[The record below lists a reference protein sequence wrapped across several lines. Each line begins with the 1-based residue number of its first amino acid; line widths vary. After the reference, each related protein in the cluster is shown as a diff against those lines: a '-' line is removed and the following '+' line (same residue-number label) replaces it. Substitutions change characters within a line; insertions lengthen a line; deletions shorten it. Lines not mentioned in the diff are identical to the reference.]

1 MRILL
6 TGKNGQ
12 VGWELERALAPLGEV
27 IACDRTELDLANPDQ
42 IVAVVRE
49 TKPQIIVN
57 AAAYTAVDKAE
68 SEPELAHAI
77 NARAPGILAD
87 EAKKLGAL
95 LVHYST
101 DYVFD
106 GTKAGSYTEKDAT
119 CPINAYGRTKLA
131 GEQAIQASGC
141 RHLIFRTSWVYGPRG
156 KNFLLT
162 ILRLAKERD
171 NLNVVDD
178 QTGSPTSASMI
189 AAGTLHCI
197 QKIAESATP
206 DFGVFHMTAAGETT
220 WCQFAQAALSQ
231 AGLGMKINPIPSS
244 QYPTPAKRPGNSC
257 LDNSLLHKTFGLR
270 LPTWQAG
277 LQSTIVSLGGS
288 HTQSN

>member
-68 SEPELAHAI
+68 SEPEPAHAI
-77 NARAPGILAD
+77 NARAPGILAE

-106 GTKAGSYTEKDAT
+106 GTKAGPYTEEDAPN
-119 CPINAYGRTKLA
+119 PISVYGRTKLA
-131 GEQAIQASGC
+131 GERAIQAAGC

-171 NLNVVDD
+171 TLNVVDD
-178 QTGSPTSASMI
+178 QTGSPTTVSMI
-189 AAGTLHCI
+189 AEATLACL
-197 QKIAESATP
+197 QNTAKNAAS
-206 DFGVFHMTAAGETT
+206 DYGVFHMTAMGETT
-220 WCQFAQAALSQ
+220 WCQFAKAALKQ
-231 AGLGMKINPIPSS
+231 AGLGMKVNPIPSS
-244 QYPTPAKRPGNSC
+244 EYPTQAKRPSNSR
-257 LDNSLLHKTFGLR
+257 LDHIRLENSFGVR
-270 LPTWQAG
+270 LPTWQDG
-277 LQSTIVSLGGS
+277 LQLTLEKLADARS
-288 HTQSN
+288 

>member
-1 MRILL
+1 MKILL

-12 VGWELERALAPLGEV
+12 VGWELQRALAPLGEV
-27 IACDRTELDLANPDQ
+27 IACDRSELDLANPDQ
-42 IVAVVRE
+42 IVAMVRE

-57 AAAYTAVDKAE
+57 PAAYTAVDKAE

-106 GTKAGSYTEKDAT
+106 GTKVGSYTEKDAPN
-119 CPINAYGRTKLA
+119 PISVYGRTKLA
-131 GEQAIQASGC
+131 GEHAIQASGC

-171 NLNVVDD
+171 ALNVVDD
-178 QTGSPTSASMI
+178 QTGSPTTVSMI
-189 AAGTLHCI
+189 AEATLACL
-197 QKIAESATP
+197 QNTAKKATS
-206 DFGVFHMTAAGETT
+206 DYGIFHLTAMGKTT
-220 WCQFAQAALSQ
+220 WCQFAKTALKQ
-231 AGLGMKINPIPSS
+231 AGLGMRVNPIPSS
-244 QYPTPAKRPGNSC
+244 EYPTPAKRPGNSC
-257 LDNSLLHKTFGLR
+257 LDNSLLHKTFGVR
-270 LPTWQAG
+270 LPPWQDG
-277 LQSTIVSLGGS
+277 LVSVINKL
-288 HTQSN
+288 TN

>member
-1 MRILL
+1 MKILL

-27 IACDRTELDLANPDQ
+27 IACDRTELDLANSEQ

-77 NARAPGILAD
+77 NGRAPGILAN
-87 EAKKLGAL
+87 EAKMLGAL

-106 GTKAGSYTEKDAT
+106 GTKARPYTEEDAPN
-119 CPINAYGRTKLA
+119 PISVYGRTKLA
-131 GEQAIQASGC
+131 GEQAIQSSGC
-141 RHLIFRTSWVYGPRG
+141 RHIIFRTSWVYGPRG

-162 ILRLAKERD
+162 ILRLGKERD
-171 NLNVVDD
+171 TLNVVND
-178 QTGSPTSASMI
+178 QTGSPTSVSMI
-189 AAGTLHCI
+189 AKATLMCI
-197 QKIAESATP
+197 QEAANNVTSDYGI
-206 DFGVFHMTAAGETT
+206 FHMTAMGETT
-220 WCQFAQAALSQ
+220 WCQFAKAALKQ
-231 AGLGMKINPIPSS
+231 AGLAMKVNPIPSS
-244 QYPTPAKRPGNSC
+244 EYPTPAKRPSNSR
-257 LDNSLLHKTFGLR
+257 LDNFRLENAFGVR
-270 LPTWQAG
+270 LPTWQEG
-277 LQSTIVSLGGS
+277 LQLTIEKLADSRS
-288 HTQSN
+288 

>member
-12 VGWELERALAPLGEV
+12 VGWELQRAIAPLGEV
-27 IACDRTELDLANPDQ
+27 IACDRSNLDLANPDQ

-77 NARAPGILAD
+77 NACAPGILAE

-106 GTKAGSYTEKDAT
+106 GTKVGSYTEKDAPN
-119 CPINAYGRTKLA
+119 PISVYGRTKLA

-162 ILRLAKERD
+162 ILRLARERD
-171 NLNVVDD
+171 TLNVVDD
-178 QTGSPTSASMI
+178 QTGSPTSANMI
-189 AAGTLHCI
+189 AEATLACI
-197 QKIAESATP
+197 QKAANSVPGRGI
-206 DFGVFHMTAAGETT
+206 FHMTAMGETT
-220 WCQFAQAALSQ
+220 WCRFAKAALTQ
-231 AGLGMKINPIPSS
+231 AGLGMQINPIPSA
-244 QYPTPAKRPGNSC
+244 QYPTPAKRPSNSC
-257 LDNSLLHKTFGLR
+257 LDNSLLYKTFGVR
-270 LPTWQAG
+270 LSPWRKG
-277 LQSTIVSLGGS
+277 LESVINKLA
-288 HTQSN
+288 N

>member
-1 MRILL
+1 MKILL

-12 VGWELERALAPLGEV
+12 VGWELQRALASLGEV
-27 IACDRTELDLANPDQ
+27 IACDRSEFDLANPDQ

-68 SEPELAHAI
+68 SEPVLAHAI
-77 NARAPGILAD
+77 NGRAPGILAD
-87 EAKKLGAL
+87 QAKQLDAL

-106 GTKAGSYTEKDAT
+106 GTKAGPYTEEDT
-119 CPINAYGRTKLA
+119 PNPLSVYGSTKLA
-131 GEQAIQASGC
+131 GEQAIQVSGC

-171 NLNVVDD
+171 ALNVVDD
-178 QTGSPTSASMI
+178 QTGSPTTVNMI
-189 AAGTLHCI
+189 TEATLACI
-197 QKIAESATP
+197 QNAVKNATP
-206 DFGVFHMTAAGETT
+206 HYGVFHMTAMGETT
-220 WCQFAQAALSQ
+220 WCQFAKTALKQ

-244 QYPTPAKRPGNSC
+244 EYPTPAKRPNNSR
-257 LDNSLLHKTFGLR
+257 LDNSLLYKTFGVR
-270 LPTWQAG
+270 LPSWQEG
-277 LQSTIVSLGGS
+277 LESVINTLT
-288 HTQSN
+288 H

>member
-6 TGKNGQ
+6 AGKNGQ
-12 VGWELERALAPLGEV
+12 VGWELQRTLAMLGEV
-27 IACDRTELDLANPDQ
+27 IACDRSEFDLANPDQ

-68 SEPELAHAI
+68 SEPVLAHAI
-77 NARAPGILAD
+77 NGRAPGILAD
-87 EAKKLGAL
+87 QAKQLDAL

-106 GTKAGSYTEKDAT
+106 GTKAGPYTEEDT
-119 CPINAYGRTKLA
+119 PNPLSVYGSTKLA
-131 GEQAIQASGC
+131 GEQAIQVSGC

-171 NLNVVDD
+171 ALNVVDD
-178 QTGSPTSASMI
+178 QTGSPTTVNMI
-189 AAGTLHCI
+189 TEATLACI
-197 QKIAESATP
+197 QNAVKNATP
-206 DFGVFHMTAAGETT
+206 HYGVFHMTAMGETT
-220 WCQFAQAALSQ
+220 WCQFAKTALKQ

-244 QYPTPAKRPGNSC
+244 EYPTPAKRPNNSR
-257 LDNSLLHKTFGLR
+257 LDNSLLYKTFGVR
-270 LPTWQAG
+270 LPSWQEG
-277 LQSTIVSLGGS
+277 LESVINTLT
-288 HTQSN
+288 H